1 MASAKDISINPGHVR
16 WFRLEIL
23 LEYYGK
29 EVLKKI
35 FHRNIRAPDN
45 GTKDLYDFLLKF
57 KNTLQIYPE
66 ERIKLFPPSGI
77 TYEEEFDISLF
88 GRIIRTILCIYC
100 KNKNNDFSQQDL
112 IHVKKDINFTNMI
125 MNWRNTLYHEG
136 DKDITEIKFE
146 EWWYKILSRLSS
158 QTYCPVDMASVS
170 DLKDGDIFSNN
181 KYQGRAQFLLC
192 QGRVVLFTYFPV
204 ENNSGSLFFQKHF

>member
-1 MASAKDISINPGHVR
+1 
-16 WFRLEIL
+16 
-23 LEYYGK
+23 
-29 EVLKKI
+29 
-35 FHRNIRAPDN
+35 
-45 GTKDLYDFLLKF
+45 
-57 KNTLQIYPE
+57 
-66 ERIKLFPPSGI
+66 
-77 TYEEEFDISLF
+77 
-88 GRIIRTILCIYC
+88 
-100 KNKNNDFSQQDL
+100 
-112 IHVKKDINFTNMI
+112 
-125 MNWRNTLYHEG
+125 MNWRNKLYHEG

>member
-23 LEYYGK
+23 LDHYGK
-29 EVLKKI
+29 EILKKI

-45 GTKDLYDFLLKF
+45 GIKDLYNFLLKF
-57 KNTLQIYPE
+57 ENTLQIYPE
-66 ERIKLFPPSGI
+66 EYIKLFPTSGI

-88 GRIIRTILCIYC
+88 GRIIRTILCIYR

-112 IHVKKDINFTNMI
+112 IHIKKDINFTNMI
-125 MNWRNTLYHEG
+125 MNWRNMLYHEG

-158 QTYCPVDMASVS
+158 QTYCPVDMASVM
-170 DLKDGDIFSNN
+170 I
-181 KYQGRAQFLLC
+181 
-192 QGRVVLFTYFPV
+192 
-204 ENNSGSLFFQKHF
+204 